1 MTSFS
6 YREFTDSLITQN
18 LTLCQVAEFLYNMD
32 VYDTN
37 MDPITSSLHY
47 ENSKKSL
54 NLTQLSQYTRST
66 KFYHRFI
73 LTLG

>member
-6 YREFTDSLITQN
+6 YREFTDSLITQK
-18 LTLCQVAEFLYNMD
+18 LTLCPVAEFLYNMG

-47 ENSKKSL
+47 ENSKKGE
-54 NLTQLSQYTRST
+54 Q
-66 KFYHRFI
+66 I
-73 LTLG
+73 